1 MKNELS
7 RRRFLRGSCVAL
19 ALPAF
24 ASLQPGAARHLT
36 AAEAGK
42 AMATTPS
49 GAPLRMAFM
58 SIPNGVQ
65 QDNWFPKGEGQAF
78 EFNRSM
84 EPLQSV
90 KQHVQVLGGLDHENA
105 TAGND
110 GAGDHARSG
119 ATFLTGARARKT
131 AGKDIHVGVS
141 IDQVAAQHYGHLTR
155 YPSLELSC
163 DAIRNSGSCDS
174 GYACA
179 YQYNLSWSSPT
190 TPVTPE
196 PNPRLVFERLFGTGQ
211 PGQRRRNLQLRQ
223 QANRSVLDFVMG
235 DAGDLKRQLGQG
247 DARKLDEYIE
257 GVRTLEKNIQSGE
270 RFSQTPDPDQATPA
284 GIPPDFAQHIDTMFD
299 LMCLAFQ
306 TDTTRIS
313 TLLIAY
319 DGSNRTFP
327 DLGIGEGHHYLTHNQ
342 REAELAEKV
351 AKIDQ
356 FYVARLA
363 RFLKKMADTEDIDGR
378 SLLDNSMIV
387 YGGAIADGNRHTHAN
402 LPVIMAGSAG
412 GKIQTGRYLQSPSM
426 PMSNLFVEM
435 LNIVGVSTDKF
446 GDSNGRLSLT

>member
-1 MKNELS
+1 MNID
-7 RRRFLRGSCVAL
+7 RRRFLRGSCVAV
-19 ALPAF
+19 ALPTLV
-24 ASLQPGAARHLT
+24 SLRAPT
-36 AAEAGK
+36 AVAQTTATTDK

-65 QDNWFPKGEGQAF
+65 QDNWFPKGEGTAF
-78 EFNRSM
+78 EFNRTM

-90 KQHVQVLGGLDHENA
+90 KQQVQVLGGLDHENA

-110 GAGDHARSG
+110 GAGDHARAG

-155 YPSLELSC
+155 LPSLELSC

-211 PGQRRRNLQLRQ
+211 PGERRRNLQLRQ
-223 QANRSVLDFVMG
+223 QSNRSVLDFVME
-235 DAGDLKRQLGQG
+235 DANDLKRQLGRG
-247 DARKLDEYIE
+247 DVRKLDEYVE
-257 GVRTLEKNIQSGE
+257 GVRTLEKSIQSSE

-284 GIPPDFAQHIDTMFD
+284 GIPPDFAQHIDMMFD

-356 FYVARLA
+356 FYVSRLA
-363 RFLKKMADTEDIDGR
+363 RFLKKMADTQDVDGK
-378 SLLDNSMIV
+378 SLLDNSLIV

-402 LPVIMAGSAG
+402 LPVILAGSAG
-412 GKIQTGRYLQSPSM
+412 GQIPTGRYRKYPAQ
-426 PMSNLFVEM
+426 PMANLFVDM
-435 LNIVGVSTDKF
+435 LNVVGVPTERF
-446 GDSNGRLSLT
+446 GDSNGRVDLKS

>member
-1 MKNELS
+1 MNYPYN

-19 ALPAF
+19 ALPAL
-24 ASLQPGAARHLT
+24 ASLRPELALAHSSPAL
-36 AAEAGK
+36 
-42 AMATTPS
+42 ATTPS

-65 QDNWFPKGEGQAF
+65 QDNWFPKGAGTEF
-78 EFNRSM
+78 EFNRTM

-119 ATFLTGARARKT
+119 ATFLTGQRARKT

-141 IDQVAAQHYGHLTR
+141 VDQVAAQHYGHLTR
-155 YPSLELSC
+155 FPSLELSC

-196 PNPRLVFERLFGTGQ
+196 PNPRLVFERLFGAGQ
-211 PGQRRRNLQLRQ
+211 PGERRRNLELRQ
-223 QANRSVLDFVMG
+223 QSNRSVLDFVME
-235 DAGDLKRQLGQG
+235 DASDLKRSLGRN
-247 DARKLDEYIE
+247 DVRKLDEYIE
-257 GVRTLEKNIQSGE
+257 GVRTLEKSIHSAEKFQN
-270 RFSQTPDPDQATPA
+270 TPDPDQATPA
-284 GIPPDFAQHIDTMFD
+284 GIPPDFAQHIDVMFD

-356 FYVARLA
+356 FYVSRLA
-363 RFLKKMADTEDIDGR
+363 RFLKKMADTEDVDGK

-402 LPVIMAGSAG
+402 LPVILAGSAG
-412 GKIQTGRYLQSPSM
+412 GQFKTGRYLQSPSM

-435 LNIVGVSTDKF
+435 LNIAGVPTEKF
-446 GDSNGRLSLT
+446 GDSNGRLSLL

>member
-1 MKNELS
+1 MTIN

-19 ALPAF
+19 ALPTL
-24 ASLQPGAARHLT
+24 ASLTTRT
-36 AAEAGK
+36 ALSQTAGK
-42 AMATTPS
+42 ALATTPS
-49 GAPLRMAFM
+49 GASLRMAFM

-65 QDNWFPKGEGQAF
+65 QDNWFPKGEGTQF
-78 EFNRSM
+78 EFSRTM

-110 GAGDHARSG
+110 GAGDHARAG

-141 IDQVAAQHYGHLTR
+141 IDQVAAQQYGHLTR
-155 YPSLELSC
+155 FPSLELSC

-179 YQYNLSWSSPT
+179 YQYNLSWSSPA

-196 PNPRLVFERLFGTGQ
+196 PNPRLVFERMFGAGQ
-211 PGQRRRNLQLRQ
+211 PGERRRNLELRQ
-223 QANRSVLDFVMG
+223 QSNRSVLDFVME
-235 DAGDLKRQLGQG
+235 DAGDLKRQLGSG
-247 DARKLDEYIE
+247 DGRKLDEYIE
-257 GVRTLEKNIQSGE
+257 GVRTLEKSIQSSE

-284 GIPPDFAQHIDTMFD
+284 GIPPDFAQHIDMMFD

-306 TDTTRIS
+306 TDTTRIA

-356 FYVARLA
+356 FYVSRYA
-363 RFLKKMADTEDIDGR
+363 RFLKKLADTPDIDGK
-378 SLLDNSMIV
+378 SILDNSLIV

-402 LPVIMAGSAG
+402 LPVILAGSAG
-412 GKIQTGRYLQSPSM
+412 GQIPTSRYLRAPSQ

-435 LNIVGVSTDKF
+435 LNIAGVPTEKF
-446 GDSNGRLSLT
+446 GDSNGRLSLS